1 MLVISALE
9 PRSPLSLL
17 PRTHLQFEKN
27 RYSNLGKKTQKH
39 QEKKQLQ
46 NLACNSN
53 ESFVLTMDKGLLV
66 FVIKFL
72 KRSFGEC
79 PAAPVIPQ
87 ALVCSVC

>member
-9 PRSPLSLL
+9 PRGRLL
-17 PRTHLQFEKN
+17 LLARTHLQFEKN

-46 NLACNSN
+46 NFACNSN
-53 ESFVLTMDKGLLV
+53 ESFLLTMDKGLLV

-72 KRSFGEC
+72 KPSFCEH
-79 PAAPVIPQ
+79 PAAPVISQ
-87 ALVCSVC
+87 AYGMQR